1 MPNHSLEIYY
11 TPHGDVDVQ
20 IDYQQ
25 DTIWLSKKEIAKLFC
40 IDRSG
45 VSRHINNIF
54 KSQELD
60 PKSNVQK
67 MHIPNSDKPVEFY
80 NLDIVLAVGYR
91 ANSVEA
97 SRFRFWSTN
106 VLKQYL
112 VSGYAINKKR
122 LAEKQ
127 EQIDA
132 LKHSLTLL
140 TRSIASEAKGIED
153 ARNLAKVLETFAK
166 GLGLLDDYDHK
177 TLPTKGK
184 TTREAVE
191 ISKDEYL
198 ALIANMKPEYGS
210 DVFANPKDDSFES
223 SINQIYQTFDGQD
236 CYPTLEEKAAVL
248 LYMLVKNHSFT
259 DGNKRIA
266 AACFLHFL
274 ERNNMLY
281 QNDRPILDNATVFAL
296 TLLIA
301 TSKPEEKEIMQ
312 QVILSVLNK
321 EG

>member
-97 SRFRFWSTN
+97 SRFRFW
-106 VLKQYL
+106 
-112 VSGYAINKKR
+112 A
-122 LAEKQ
+122 AE
-127 EQIDA
+127 
-132 LKHSLTLL
+132 
-140 TRSIASEAKGIED
+140 R
-153 ARNLAKVLETFAK
+153 
-166 GLGLLDDYDHK
+166 
-177 TLPTKGK
+177 
-184 TTREAVE
+184 
-191 ISKDEYL
+191 
-198 ALIANMKPEYGS
+198 
-210 DVFANPKDDSFES
+210 
-223 SINQIYQTFDGQD
+223 
-236 CYPTLEEKAAVL
+236 
-248 LYMLVKNHSFT
+248 
-259 DGNKRIA
+259 
-266 AACFLHFL
+266 
-274 ERNNMLY
+274 
-281 QNDRPILDNATVFAL
+281 
-296 TLLIA
+296 
-301 TSKPEEKEIMQ
+301 
-312 QVILSVLNK
+312 
-321 EG
+321 

>member
-97 SRFRFWSTN
+97 SRFRFWATN

-112 VSGYAINKKR
+112 VAGYAINEKR

-281 QNDRPILDNATVFAL
+281 QNDRPVLDNATVFAL

-301 TSKPEEKEIMQ
+301 TSKPEEKETMQ

>member
-97 SRFRFWSTN
+97 SRFRFWATN

-223 SINQIYQTFDGQD
+223 SI
-236 CYPTLEEKAAVL
+236 
-248 LYMLVKNHSFT
+248 
-259 DGNKRIA
+259 
-266 AACFLHFL
+266 
-274 ERNNMLY
+274 
-281 QNDRPILDNATVFAL
+281 
-296 TLLIA
+296 
-301 TSKPEEKEIMQ
+301 
-312 QVILSVLNK
+312 
-321 EG
+321 